1 MYTKSN
7 YTCIVVRNL
16 LHHPERPSIFAR
28 FEMAIWYKHVYFI
41 YVGRKKLFEVVGY
54 LSA

>member
-7 YTCIVVRNL
+7 YTCFVVRNL

-28 FEMAIWYKHVYFI
+28 FEMAISYKHVYFI